1 MNGSVADAVC
11 AFLGMTIS
19 TDDTRRTHVQG
30 QTPVLERFAAP
41 VKLTDGQSPECRWL
55 NGFYLDQPEE
65 WDDPYRFFGW

>member
-1 MNGSVADAVC
+1 MITC
-11 AFLGMTIS
+11 KLG
-19 TDDTRRTHVQG
+19 
-30 QTPVLERFAAP
+30 LERLAAP